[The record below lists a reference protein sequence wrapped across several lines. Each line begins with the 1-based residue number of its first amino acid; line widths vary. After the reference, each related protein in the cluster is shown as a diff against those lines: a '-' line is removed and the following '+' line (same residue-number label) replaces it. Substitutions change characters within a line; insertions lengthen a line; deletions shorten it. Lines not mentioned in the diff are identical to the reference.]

1 MSVHLLDM
9 NIKSLFGKSWVIT
22 NQNKP
27 TAVWFILIGIH
38 CFCKWRNSHKHHL
51 HCLSPNPQDQKYN
64 SSPTEPQDQ
73 DEPVWWEI
81 SDDKQS
87 RRMGLWD
94 SVWSWKWTS
103 LVLKLEPL
111 ERESLWGG
119 ESIDTVIILSQ
130 MAVKHVPGRMS
141 KWRGSL
147 CLLLLLFSM
156 VLC

>member
-1 MSVHLLDM
+1 MY
-9 NIKSLFGKSWVIT
+9 IYWTWTKSLFGKSWVIS

-27 TAVWFILIGIH
+27 TAVSFILTVESTVFANDLLI
-38 CFCKWRNSHKHHL
+38 RNSHKLHL

-73 DEPVWWEI
+73 DEPVWCEI

-103 LVLKLEPL
+103 LVLKLEPV

-130 MAVKHVPGRMS
+130 IAVKHVPGRMS

-147 CLLLLLFSM
+147 CLLLL
-156 VLC
+156 